1 MTRELYQLLLRTKR
15 ICEETNKR
23 LKETAVEFKFDLP
36 PIYYKNLG
44 RICLCD
50 FLLENEELKK

>member
-1 MTRELYQLLLRTKR
+1 MNRELYQLLLRTKKL
-15 ICEETNKR
+15 CEEKNKEIKQIA
-23 LKETAVEFKFDLP
+23 LEFKFDLP

-50 FLLENEELKK
+50 FLLNNEELKR